1 MIQGTPPILQLNPWQ
16 QSLAQSVT
24 DPAVLL
30 QQLDLP
36 KSLLPAARQ
45 AAKLFGLKVPLPYL
59 SRIQKGNLNDPLL
72 HQVLP
77 LGDEFIHVDGFNH
90 DPVGDHDAMQS
101 PGLLHKYHGRALI
114 LATGACG
121 IHCRYCFRR
130 HFNYAEANPAK
141 QQWKQALSHLRED
154 DSIQEVI
161 LSGGDPLSLS
171 DSRLAELVSELEK
184 IKHIKRLRIHTR
196 LPVVLPERI
205 TSNLCQLLSNT
216 RLTTIMVLHINHAQ
230 EIDKSVKNICHQL
243 KNTGTQLLNQ
253 SVLLAG
259 VNNSVK
265 SLRDLSESLI
275 NCGVIPYYLHQLD
288 RVAGATH
295 FEVSDQ
301 EARQILQTL
310 NSQLSGY
317 MVPKLVREIAGENSK
332 SAL

>member
-16 QSLAQSVT
+16 QCLAQSVT

-30 QQLDLP
+30 QRLDLP

-59 SRIQKGNLNDPLL
+59 ARIQKAKLNDPLL
-72 HQVLP
+72 RQVLP
-77 LGDEFIHVDGFNH
+77 LGDELIQVDGFSH
-90 DPVGDHDAMQS
+90 DPVGDHASMQS

-130 HFNYAEANPAK
+130 HFNYTEANPAK
-141 QQWKQALSHLRED
+141 QQWKDALNHLHND
-154 DSIQEVI
+154 NSIQEVI

-171 DSRLAELVSELEK
+171 DNRLMELVSELEK
-184 IKHIKRLRIHTR
+184 IKHIKRLRIHSR
-196 LPVVLPERI
+196 LPVVLPERV
-205 TSNLCQLLSNT
+205 TPMLCQLLSST

-230 EIDKSVKNICHQL
+230 EIDKSVKNICQQL

-253 SVLLAG
+253 SVLLSG
-259 VNNSVK
+259 VNNDVK
-265 SLRDLSESLI
+265 SLCELSENLI
-275 NCGVIPYYLHQLD
+275 GCGVMPYYLHQLD
-288 RVAGATH
+288 PVAGAAH
-295 FEVSDQ
+295 FDVSDQ
-301 EARQILQTL
+301 EAKKLL
-310 NSQLSGY
+310 KAVSSQLSGY